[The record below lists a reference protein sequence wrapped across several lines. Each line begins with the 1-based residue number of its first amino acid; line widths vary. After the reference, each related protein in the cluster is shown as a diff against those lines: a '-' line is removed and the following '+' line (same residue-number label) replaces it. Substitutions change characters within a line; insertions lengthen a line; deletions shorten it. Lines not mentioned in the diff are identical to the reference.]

1 MFCNVKDSILQARMS
16 SIVFIVI
23 FFYCDIC
30 GEHKIHLFLEY
41 KQVDFR
47 LDAMF
52 ERRIYGHGL
61 QKTALFCKP
70 YISIK
75 SARNSQTAF
84 YILPRLI
91 FIYFNTGFH
100 PWYEIFFVLLRSK
113 RGRCL
118 SGTMSSKCAAHGMIC
133 FQANVGIY
141 LRNYF
146 NPLK

>member
-1 MFCNVKDSILQARMS
+1 MFGNVKDSILQARMP

-23 FFYCDIC
+23 FAVNIKSIC
-30 GEHKIHLFLEY
+30 SLNINRWISDLIPCLSVEFTDMVY
-41 KQVDFR
+41 K
-47 LDAMF
+47 
-52 ERRIYGHGL
+52 
-61 QKTALFCKP
+61 KTALFCKP

-75 SARNSQTAF
+75 SARNSQTTF
-84 YILPRLI
+84 YILQRLI
-91 FIYFNTGFH
+91 FIYFNTDFH